1 MITMLVMKFTNA
13 RTISLVAVAL
23 LSIACGD
30 SPPTTS
36 VRSAGGGTG
45 RANNTANTPNGGAS
59 DGGAGDAA
67 PSGPPLHGRTL
78 QDIDFTESDRSRDP
92 FRSFARDWI
101 PRNENATP
109 LPTDNIK
116 LATLSLD
123 DLKVI
128 AIVVGVASPYAMV
141 VDADG
146 TGTIIRRGD
155 LVGRPDTIVS
165 PGENGGPHQVP
176 WRVARIVGS
185 RISRDRNNNL
195 VEIPAE
201 VVFEREDRASLTPT
215 RIERSL
221 SLAPPSEGR
230 GGPAPVANL
239 SAGPSLPALPA
250 LPGGSPFLPPNPS
263 SLPPGSRTTATQ
275 SQQGSTVVQSY
286 TTVIPPSQPSQGQQA
301 QQPQQTTVVVQA
313 PQSSQPTAPQPVPV
327 PDTPPPVRITGSTPL
342 PSSGLPR

>member
-1 MITMLVMKFTNA
+1 MSTMNA
-13 RTISLVAVAL
+13 RTITLVGVAL

-30 SPPTTS
+30 SPQTTTT
-36 VRSAGGGTG
+36 RSAGGGSN
-45 RANNTANTPNGGAS
+45 RANSNTTTPANNAS
-59 DGGAGDAA
+59 DAGAGDAA

-101 PRNENATP
+101 PRNESATP

-116 LATLSLD
+116 LANLSLD

-128 AIVVGVASPYAMV
+128 AIVVGVTSPYAMV

-146 TGTIIRRGD
+146 NGTIIRRGD

-221 SLAPPSEGR
+221 SLAPPGEGR
-230 GGPAPVANL
+230 GGPAPVGGA
-239 SAGPSLPALPA
+239 STGPSLPSLPA
-250 LPGGSPFLPPNPS
+250 LPGGSPFLPPNPG

-286 TTVIPPSQPSQGQQA
+286 TTVIPPTQPSQQPS
-301 QQPQQTTVVVQA
+301 QPQQTTVVVQA
-313 PQSSQPTAPQPVPV
+313 PQTQQQPSQPQPVPI
-327 PDTPPPVRITGSTPL
+327 PDTPPPVRITGSAPL
-342 PSSGLPR
+342 PSAGLPR

>member
-1 MITMLVMKFTNA
+1 MKT
-13 RTISLVAVAL
+13 RTITLVGVAL
-23 LSIACGD
+23 FAIACGD
-30 SPPTTS
+30 SPPVAPT
-36 VRSAGGGTG
+36 RGAAGGTG
-45 RANNTANTPNGGAS
+45 RSSAGTPPANAAAANGGAR
-59 DGGAGDAA
+59 ADAA
-67 PSGPPLHGRTL
+67 SGPPLHGRVL

-101 PRNENATP
+101 PRNESATP

-116 LATLSLD
+116 LASLSLD

-128 AIVVGVASPYAMV
+128 AIVVGVASPYAML
-141 VDADG
+141 VDTDG
-146 TGTIIRRGD
+146 NGTIIRRGD

-221 SLAPPSEGR
+221 SLAPPGEGR
-230 GGPAPVANL
+230 GGPAPAA
-239 SAGPSLPALPA
+239 SSGGSLPALPA
-250 LPGGSPFLPPNPS
+250 LSGLPGSSPFLPPNPA

-275 SQQGSTVVQSY
+275 SQQGSTTVQSF
-286 TTVIPPSQPSQGQQA
+286 TTVIPPTPATQQPS
-301 QQPQQTTVVVQA
+301 QPQQTTVVVQA
-313 PQSSQPTAPQPVPV
+313 PQQQPPQPQPVPL
-327 PDTPPPVRITGSTPL
+327 PDTPPPVRITGSSAL